1 MRKQEWRDRVIFP
14 TQKVRQLGSGR
25 AGINH
30 MGFSDFKF
38 STTPKTGESPGVF
51 QKGTRKI
58 CGSQGVLRAVTRDAV
73 FTEGENI
80 LSVSARHSDVP
91 KPL

>member
-1 MRKQEWRDRVIFP
+1 MIFP
-14 TQKVRQLGSGR
+14 TQKVRQPGSGR
-25 AGINH
+25 TGINH

-38 STTPKTGESPGVF
+38 STTSKTGESPGVF
-51 QKGTRKI
+51 QKGTRKT

-73 FTEGENI
+73 FIEGGNI
-80 LSVSARHSDVP
+80 LSVSARNRDVP